1 MSAPTPSLNGMQP
14 SNPDARSVTAETL
27 ISDAA
32 EQAGSRTAE
41 PSPQPHAERVSGTV
55 KGLIANGTRALV
67 LLDNDVVIATAV
79 NARNDPTLRLDETLR
94 IGDRVTGELSAEGR
108 ELHL

>member
-1 MSAPTPSLNGMQP
+1 MQP

-32 EQAGSRTAE
+32 EQAGSRTVE
-41 PSPQPHAERVSGTV
+41 PSPRPHAERVAGTV
-55 KGLIANGTRALV
+55 KGLISNGTRALV
-67 LLDNDVVIATAV
+67 LLDNDVVIAAD
-79 NARNDPTLRLDETLR
+79 ARNEPTMRLDQTLR
-94 IGDRVTGELSAEGR
+94 IGDRITGELSADGR